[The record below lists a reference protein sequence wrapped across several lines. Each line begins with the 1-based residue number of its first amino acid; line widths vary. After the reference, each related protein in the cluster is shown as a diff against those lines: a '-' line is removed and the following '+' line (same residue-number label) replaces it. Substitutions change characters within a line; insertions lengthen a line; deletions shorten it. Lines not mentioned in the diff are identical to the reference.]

1 MHENKGETMRMNR
14 ILTGLIGL
22 ALGGVTPLAITSSAT
37 AAEHGVAAAH
47 ASATP
52 ASAARETLPAREI
65 TSKMV
70 KVGAHKIVFKGK
82 VKGSPRYAN
91 KKVKIERRIGKKG
104 AWKVYNQ
111 VRTTDLGNWK
121 SRVGAPRQGKWYFRA
136 VTPQTNNYR
145 KSYSSVWYTY
155 SI

>member
-1 MHENKGETMRMNR
+1 MRMTR
-14 ILTGLIGL
+14 IMTGLISVALVGL
-22 ALGGVTPLAITSSAT
+22 APLTITSSADAT
-37 AAEHGVAAAH
+37 SAHGVAAARD
-47 ASATP
+47 AAPTTAT
-52 ASAARETLPAREI
+52 RETLPAREI
-65 TSKMV
+65 TSKMENV
-70 KVGAHKIVFKGK
+70 SARKIVFKGK